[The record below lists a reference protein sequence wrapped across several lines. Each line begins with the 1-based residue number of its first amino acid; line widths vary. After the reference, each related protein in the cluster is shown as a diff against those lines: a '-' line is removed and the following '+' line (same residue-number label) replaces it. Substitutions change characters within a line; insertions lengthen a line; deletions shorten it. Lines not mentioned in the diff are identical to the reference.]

1 MLSCSAVDASTTL
14 LHPVTASAMRLHHEA
29 VDAKQ
34 PRVSGPRLLMHV
46 LAALAATSLCHAN
59 PKAAYMG
66 FACNLQ
72 HFEVF

>member
-1 MLSCSAVDASTTL
+1 
-14 LHPVTASAMRLHHEA
+14 MRLHHEA